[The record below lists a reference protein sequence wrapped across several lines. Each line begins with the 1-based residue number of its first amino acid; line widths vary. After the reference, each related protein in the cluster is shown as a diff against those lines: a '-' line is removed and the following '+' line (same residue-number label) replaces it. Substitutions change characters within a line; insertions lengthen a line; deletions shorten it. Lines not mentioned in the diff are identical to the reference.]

1 LSKIKKTLLVVE
13 DDPGLQKALR
23 WAFADFEVVTAEDR
37 KSAIAR
43 LRLHEPPVVTLDL
56 GLSPDPGSAT
66 EGLAI
71 LQEILSLAPDTKVI
85 VVTGNNDHENA
96 VRAIGL
102 GAWLFFQKP
111 VDAKLLGVI
120 VERAYNLYEL
130 ERENSELSRRDINEP
145 MAGIIATSSQML
157 EVCETVRKVAPTD
170 ASTLL
175 LGESGT
181 GKELLARALHDLSPR
196 AGERFVA
203 INCAAIP
210 DTLLESELFGYEK
223 GAFTGAAKQTPGN
236 IEYANGGTLFLDEIG
251 DLPLPLQAK
260 LLRFLQERVIVR
272 VGGRKEIPVDVRVVS
287 ATHQQLSELIADGN
301 FREDL
306 YYRLCEIAVNIP
318 ALRERQGEAAVL
330 VNHFLNKEAELQNK
344 GQMSLSQ
351 DALAAIEAYSW
362 PGNIRE
368 LANRVKRAVIMAE
381 GKQISAQNLELE
393 ANTGSDVA
401 MPFNLR
407 EVRKQAESQAV
418 LRALSYAKGNVSQAA
433 TMLGITRPTFY
444 ALVNKY
450 NLAHGHSGAEDV
462 EQSAE
467 S

>member
-1 LSKIKKTLLVVE
+1 MVVE

-23 WAFADFEVVTAEDR
+23 WAFDDFDVVTAEDR
-37 KSAIAR
+37 KSAIAQ
-43 LRLHEPPVVTLDL
+43 LRLHEPSVVTLDL
-56 GLSPDPGSAT
+56 GLPPDPGSAT

-71 LQEILSLAPDTKVI
+71 LKEILALAPDTKVI
-85 VVTGNNDHENA
+85 VVTGNSDHENA

-120 VERAYNLYEL
+120 VERAFNLSEL
-130 ERENSELSRRDINEP
+130 ERENKELSRRDFNEP
-145 MAGIIATSSQML
+145 MAGIVATSPQML

-196 AGERFVA
+196 AEQRFVA

-223 GAFTGAAKQTPGN
+223 GAFTGAAKQTSGN

-260 LLRFLQERVIVR
+260 LLRFLQERIIVR
-272 VGGRKEIPVDVRVVS
+272 VGGRKEISVDVRVVS
-287 ATHQQLSELIADGN
+287 ATHQQLDELIKSGG

-306 YYRLCEIAVNIP
+306 YYRLCEISVNIP
-318 ALRERQGEAAVL
+318 ALRERQGESAVL
-330 VNHFLNKEAELQNK
+330 VNYFLSKEIEHQNK
-344 GQMSLSQ
+344 GPMTLTQ
-351 DALAAIEAYSW
+351 DALDAVNAYDW

-368 LANRVKRAVIMAE
+368 LANRVKRAVIMTD
-381 GKQISAQNLELE
+381 GKQITAQALELE
-393 ANTGSDVA
+393 ADASHA

-418 LRALSYAKGNVSQAA
+418 LRALGYSKGNVSQAA
-433 TMLGITRPTFY
+433 TLLGITRPTFY

-450 NLAHGHSGAEDV
+450 NLAQNPAEPDEDLPV
-462 EQSAE
+462 KEG
-467 S
+467 